1 MATSHSIVTLSNTIA
16 TRLTPNG
23 LHSGMDITVQ
33 NLHDSAYVYL
43 GGEGVTSS
51 NFGFRLSPGSA
62 WSVELSGQSPLYA
75 ITTVNGSTTAILK
88 TSLEL
93 GA

>member
-1 MATSHSIVTLSNTIA
+1 MATTHAVVALSNLTA

-33 NLHDSAYVYL
+33 NLHDSAYIYL

-51 NFGFRLSPGSA
+51 SFGYRLAPGSA

-75 ITTVNGSTTAILK
+75 ITATNGSTIAILK
-88 TSLEL
+88 TSLE
-93 GA
+93 GGS

>member
-1 MATSHSIVTLSNTIA
+1 MATTHAVVTLSNTTA

-23 LHSGMDITVQ
+23 LHSGIDITVQ

-51 NFGFRLSPGSA
+51 SFGYRLAPGSA
-62 WSVELSGQSPLYA
+62 WSVELSGLSPLYA
-75 ITTVNGSTTAILK
+75 ITATNGSTIAILK
-88 TSLEL
+88 TSLEA
-93 GA
+93 GN